1 MFFDESMVYVKRILI
16 IFLIAII
23 VICILF
29 LYFNL
34 NSIKIK
40 NINIGKEIL
49 AKNIKDKWSG
59 VLDLQSA
66 ESEEKYVNV
75 GDFRAIG
82 KIKIP
87 KINLETY
94 ILEDTTDEALE
105 ISVTKL
111 CGPKINT
118 QGNFCIAGHNY
129 LNSKM
134 FGNIYKLEI
143 GDLIYIVDNYERSVE
158 YRVYNKYVTTP
169 DDLDTLK
176 SYDESFREITL
187 ITCTTGA
194 TKRLIVKA
202 VAIYD

>member
-1 MFFDESMVYVKRILI
+1 MEYVKRILI
-16 IFLIAII
+16 IFFIVIIA
-23 VICILF
+23 ICILF

-49 AKNIKDKWSG
+49 AKNIKAKWSDI
-59 VLDLQSA
+59 LDLQSA

-75 GDFRAIG
+75 GGFRAIG

>member
-1 MFFDESMVYVKRILI
+1 MFFGESMEYVKRILI
-16 IFLIAII
+16 IFFIVIIA
-23 VICILF
+23 ICILF

-34 NSIKIK
+34 NFIKIK